1 MVEVWLPY
9 EETEISLS
17 LPDPIDLRIEPRKL
31 VPEKSE
37 AKALEKIYNQLSE
50 LDEVRVL
57 DSFFLTEAEKSFIS
71 RLLGKLEIEH
81 AFVSEDPNVVIDIP
95 RYDPIFLGK
104 GSVST
109 YYLES
114 NKHDVL
120 KSLLDKIP
128 VSYPNNI
135 MNNLPNDVYFIDI
148 IVNGGAEVYD
158 VYISE
163 GGSHWEDLWK
173 NYESLWSLKSELA
186 PLIISSVGGWP
197 WDSDISLVASSLMK
211 IHQNMAGDG
220 IAIVVGDGIVRDELF
235 DIVTSIDNINS
246 FSSLTEV
253 YLYHLRKLFTEV
265 NKRLYFFGG
274 LPSTLLKHLS
284 VKSIKNIEWML
295 RTIPSRMKRAIS
307 LIEDVLHIYP
317 VLSTEYHE
325 DIGEAEEG

>member
-1 MVEVWLPY
+1 MVEIWLPY

-31 VPEKSE
+31 VPERSE
-37 AKALEKIYNQLSE
+37 AKALEKIYNLLSE
-50 LDEVRVL
+50 MDEVRIL
-57 DSFFLTEAEKSFIS
+57 DSFFLSEAEKRYIA
-71 RLLGKLEIEH
+71 RLLDKLEIEYI
-81 AFVSEDPNVVIDIP
+81 FVSEDPNIVMDIP
-95 RYDPIFLGK
+95 RYDPLFLRK

-109 YYLES
+109 FYLES
-114 NKHDVL
+114 NRDDVL
-120 KSLLDKIP
+120 KSLIETFP
-128 VSYPNNI
+128 VSYPDDFTNS
-135 MNNLPNDVYFIDI
+135 LPKDLYFIDI
-148 IVNGGAEVYD
+148 IVNGGTELYD

-163 GGSHWEDLWK
+163 GGSHWKDLWK

-197 WDSDISLVASSLMK
+197 WDSDISLVASSLIK

-220 IAIVVGDGIVRDELF
+220 VSIVVGDGIVKDELF
-235 DIVTSIDNINS
+235 DMVTNLDNINA
-246 FSSLTEV
+246 FSSLPEV

-274 LPSTLLKHLS
+274 LPSTLLKHLG

-307 LIEDVLHIYP
+307 LIEDALHLYP
-317 VLSTEYHE
+317 YLSTEYHE
-325 DIGEAEEG
+325 DVGEAEEG

>member
-37 AKALEKIYNQLSE
+37 AKALEKIYNLLSE

-57 DSFFLTEAEKSFIS
+57 DSFFITEAEKSFIR
-71 RLLGKLEIEH
+71 RLLDKLEIEH
-81 AFVSEDPNVVIDIP
+81 IFVSENPNVVMDVP
-95 RYDPIFLGK
+95 RYDPIFLSK

-114 NKHDVL
+114 NRDDVL
-120 KSLLDKIP
+120 KSLLETIP
-128 VSYPNNI
+128 VSYPD
-135 MNNLPNDVYFIDI
+135 NLMDTLPSDVYFIDI

-163 GGSHWEDLWK
+163 GGRHWEDLWA

-211 IHQNMAGDG
+211 IHQSMSGDG

-235 DIVTSIDNINS
+235 DIVANLDNLNI
-246 FSSLTEV
+246 FSSLPEV

-274 LPSTLLKHLS
+274 IPSTLLKHLS

-307 LIEDVLHIYP
+307 LIEDALHLYP
-317 VLSTEYHE
+317 QLSTEYHE
-325 DIGEAEEG
+325 DVGEAEER